1 MSVNVFFS
9 LLVGVILLV
18 PGVLGMF
25 GALPKNDWIGIRMNA
40 VMRNEETWAVAHRA
54 GGPWLVAAGVVAFI
68 TSFVVL
74 FAQPTA
80 NGVTTIEAV
89 GMVSSFIVAGI
100 GAWVGQ
106 AAAKRVG

>member
-9 LLVGVILLV
+9 LLVGVFLVV

-25 GALPKNDWIGIRMNA
+25 GALPKNDWVGIRMNV
-40 VMRNEETWAVAHRA
+40 VMRSEETWDAAHRA

-68 TSFVVL
+68 TSIVVL
-74 FAQPTA
+74 FAHPSA
-80 NGVTTIEAV
+80 GGVTTIEAV
-89 GMVSSFIVAGI
+89 GMVSAFLIAGV

-106 AAAKRVG
+106 AAAKRVE

>member
-1 MSVNVFFS
+1 MTINVFFS
-9 LLVGVILLV
+9 LLVGVVLVV
-18 PGVLGMF
+18 PGVLGVF
-25 GALPKNDWIGIRMNA
+25 GALPKNDWIGIRMNV

-74 FAQPTA
+74 YAHPTA
-80 NGVTTIEAV
+80 NGVTTIEAI

-100 GAWVGQ
+100 GAWVAQ

>member
-9 LLVGVILLV
+9 LLVGVILVV
-18 PGVLGMF
+18 PGVLGIF
-25 GALPKNDWIGIRMNA
+25 GALPKNDWVGIRMNV
-40 VMRNEETWAVAHRA
+40 VMRNEETWDAAHRA

-74 FAQPTA
+74 FAHPGPG
-80 NGVTTIEAV
+80 GVTTIEAV
-89 GMVSSFIVAGI
+89 GMVSAFLLAGV

-106 AAAKRVG
+106 AAAKRVE